1 MLETLAQVASKPSFM
16 VDCWVN
22 FDCSTE
28 SEDMFER
35 LIAFL
40 IRVCHMRLGGTDLTG
55 SLSTRPTTR
64 GWINQPL

>member
-1 MLETLAQVASKPSFM
+1 MSLLPPVPAETRELMMETLTQVAQRPSFM

-40 IRVCHMRLGGTDLTG
+40 TRVSLASRLFLLLE
-55 SLSTRPTTR
+55 SS
-64 GWINQPL
+64 

>member
-1 MLETLAQVASKPSFM
+1 MLETLTQVASRPSFM

-40 IRVCHMRLGGTDLTG
+40 IRVSWLLETEAARL
-55 SLSTRPTTR
+55 
-64 GWINQPL
+64 IE

>member
-1 MLETLAQVASKPSFM
+1 MLETLTQIAARDSFM

-22 FDCSTE
+22 FDCSTD

-40 IRVCHMRLGGTDLTG
+40 TRV
-55 SLSTRPTTR
+55 SR
-64 GWINQPL
+64 GIE

>member
-1 MLETLAQVASKPSFM
+1 METLTQVAQRPSFM
-16 VDCWVN
+16 VDCWIN

-40 IRVCHMRLGGTDLTG
+40 TRVSLASRLFLLLE
-55 SLSTRPTTR
+55 SSQ
-64 GWINQPL
+64 I

>member
-1 MLETLAQVASKPSFM
+1 M

-28 SEDMFER
+28 SEDIFER

-40 IRVCHMRLGGTDLTG
+40 TRVSDYREL
-55 SLSTRPTTR
+55 R
-64 GWINQPL
+64 

>member
-1 MLETLAQVASKPSFM
+1 MMETLTQVAQRPSFM

-40 IRVCHMRLGGTDLTG
+40 TRVSHEQ
-55 SLSTRPTTR
+55 
-64 GWINQPL
+64 NQMQGK